1 MDSGVDSVAGAYIP
15 VSRQT
20 TVRYPSAARSTM
32 TASVADV
39 VPITVAPASVQRVVA
54 RSDRSER
61 AIRALNFTV
70 AFIALVILA
79 PVFLFIGLLVKMT
92 SPGPVIYRQ
101 IRVGMDRRR
110 TRTPSDGVDRRG
122 IDAGGRPFTMYKF
135 RSMRVDAEK
144 NGIVWATKNDSRVT
158 PIGRFLRLSRL
169 DELPQLINVLFG
181 DMNVVGPRPERP
193 SIFNKLRGEIDHY
206 ALRQCARPGI
216 TGWAQIN
223 QGYDNTLSDVRRK
236 VAYDLDYIQRR
247 SLTQDLSI
255 MARTIPVML
264 FKRGAH

>member
-1 MDSGVDSVAGAYIP
+1 MDSGVDSVAGSYIP
-15 VSRQT
+15 VPRPSA
-20 TVRYPSAARSTM
+20 VRYPAPTRTTIIAPIADLYAA
-32 TASVADV
+32 
-39 VPITVAPASVQRVVA
+39 PIALSIDHAPAHSE
-54 RSDRSER
+54 RSER

-70 AFIALVILA
+70 AMIALVALL
-79 PVFLFIGLLVKMT
+79 PVFLVIGLIVKFT

-110 TRTPSDGVDRRG
+110 TRTPSGGVDRRG

-135 RSMRVDAEK
+135 RSMRIDAEK
-144 NGIVWATKNDSRVT
+144 HGIVWATKNDSRAT

-206 ALRQCARPGI
+206 ALRQRARPGI

-223 QGYDNTLSDVRRK
+223 QGYDNTISDVRKK
-236 VAYDLDYIQRR
+236 VAYDLAYIQSR
-247 SLTQDLSI
+247 SLAQDLSI